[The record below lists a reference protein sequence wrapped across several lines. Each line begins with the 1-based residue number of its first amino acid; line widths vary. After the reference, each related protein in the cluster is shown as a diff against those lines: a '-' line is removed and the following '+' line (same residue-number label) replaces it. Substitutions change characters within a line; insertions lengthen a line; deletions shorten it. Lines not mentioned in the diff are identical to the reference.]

1 MNPKTRRFAQFPDWV
16 QSELPTLQAKDKV
29 LMYCTGGIRCEKAS
43 AYLKHLG
50 LPRVYQLQGGIH
62 RYLEQFPDGGLFQ
75 GKNFVFDQRV
85 TMASQDETV
94 AGKCEV
100 CQTPYD
106 AISGTRCSYCRM
118 HVMLCDTC
126 RENIKSSAVFCV
138 DHEHL
143 VQGDLTE
150 LKIKCQA
157 LYESM
162 QTEQGRAKKGK
173 RRSLRKQLDVIE
185 RRIHEL
191 SLEGVD
197 ESIESI
203 SVP

>member
-1 MNPKTRRFAQFPDWV
+1 MNPKTRRFAQFPDWA
-16 QSELPTLQAKDKV
+16 QSELPALQAKNKV

-85 TMASQDETV
+85 AMASQDETV
-94 AGKCEV
+94 AGQCEA

-106 AISGTRCSYCRM
+106 AISGTRCAYCRM
-118 HVMLCDTC
+118 HVLLCDTC
-126 RENIKSSAVFCV
+126 RENAKSSAVFCV
-138 DHEHL
+138 DHAHL
-143 VQGDLTE
+143 VEGDLTE
-150 LKIKCQA
+150 LQSKCQS

-162 QTEQGRAKKGK
+162 HAEQGRAKKGK

-185 RRIHEL
+185 QRIQEL
-191 SLEGVD
+191 SLESVAT
-197 ESIESI
+197 IEPI
-203 SVP
+203 TAP